1 MESSENPPA
10 SASED
15 RRYRLLVDAIADYA
29 IYMLD
34 QHGIV
39 TSWNL
44 GALLFKGYAASEI
57 IGQHFSRFYTDE
69 DRAAGAPANA
79 LRTAAEQGRF
89 ENEGWRVRKDGTKFW
104 AHVVIDP
111 IKSGSGEI
119 IGFAKITR
127 DLTERRRAESAL
139 RQSEEQFRRLVQGVT
154 DYAIYMLDIDGRVA
168 TWNAGAER
176 IKGYRPDEIIGQHF
190 SRFYTEEDRQAGL
203 PQEGLAEAARKGRFE
218 KEGLRVRKDG
228 SRFIA
233 NIVIDAVYDD
243 FGHLIGFAK
252 VTRDIT
258 EKRKAQQA
266 LEQAQQAL
274 FQTQKLQAIGQL
286 TGGIAHD
293 FNNLL
298 GAILAS
304 LELLQKRL
312 PHDDQSLALLNNA
325 IQGAER
331 GSTLTKRMLAFAR
344 RQELKL
350 QPIDLASLVGGML
363 ALLDRSI
370 GPDVTIKTR
379 LPDGL
384 PAVHGDAH
392 QLESA
397 FLNLAVNA
405 RDAMPDGGKIEIL
418 AREEVVDRRN
428 PIGATHGRYVC
439 VSVVDTGLGMDTET
453 LSHAAEPFFTTKG
466 VGKGTGLGLSMVHG
480 LVEQSGGKL
489 RITSRPGH
497 GTTVEMWLP
506 VSNLPLGV
514 TPRATSRGAADQGGG
529 SRPLVILVVDDDKL
543 VLVSTSALLEDL
555 GHTVIEAGD
564 GMRALEF
571 VANNPG
577 IDVVLTDQAM
587 PGMTGLE
594 LADAI
599 RELRPGLPVILATG
613 YTDLPEQTFPRIR
626 KLTKPY
632 RRIDLEDTLAAA
644 AGSVA
649 DPV

>member
-1 MESSENPPA
+1 
-10 SASED
+10 
-15 RRYRLLVDAIADYA
+15 
-29 IYMLD
+29 
-34 QHGIV
+34 
-39 TSWNL
+39 
-44 GALLFKGYAASEI
+44 
-57 IGQHFSRFYTDE
+57 
-69 DRAAGAPANA
+69 
-79 LRTAAEQGRF
+79 
-89 ENEGWRVRKDGTKFW
+89 
-104 AHVVIDP
+104 
-111 IKSGSGEI
+111 
-119 IGFAKITR
+119 
-127 DLTERRRAESAL
+127 
-139 RQSEEQFRRLVQGVT
+139 
-154 DYAIYMLDIDGRVA
+154 
-168 TWNAGAER
+168 
-176 IKGYRPDEIIGQHF
+176 
-190 SRFYTEEDRQAGL
+190 
-203 PQEGLAEAARKGRFE
+203 
-218 KEGLRVRKDG
+218 
-228 SRFIA
+228 
-233 NIVIDAVYDD
+233 
-243 FGHLIGFAK
+243 
-252 VTRDIT
+252 
-258 EKRKAQQA
+258 
-266 LEQAQQAL
+266 
-274 FQTQKLQAIGQL
+274 
-286 TGGIAHD
+286 
-293 FNNLL
+293 
-298 GAILAS
+298 
-304 LELLQKRL
+304 
-312 PHDDQSLALLNNA
+312 
-325 IQGAER
+325 
-331 GSTLTKRMLAFAR
+331 
-344 RQELKL
+344 
-350 QPIDLASLVGGML
+350 
-363 ALLDRSI
+363 
-370 GPDVTIKTR
+370 
-379 LPDGL
+379 
-384 PAVHGDAH
+384 
-392 QLESA
+392 
-397 FLNLAVNA
+397 
-405 RDAMPDGGKIEIL
+405 MPDGGKIEIL